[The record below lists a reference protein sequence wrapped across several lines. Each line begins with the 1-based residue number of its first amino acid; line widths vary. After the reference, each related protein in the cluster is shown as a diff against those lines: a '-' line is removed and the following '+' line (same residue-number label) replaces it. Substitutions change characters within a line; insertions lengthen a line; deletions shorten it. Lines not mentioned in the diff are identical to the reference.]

1 VTSRDDVARTL
12 DAIWRIEGA
21 RIIAAVARIVRD
33 IGKAEEIAGDA
44 LVAALEQWPDDGIPD
59 NPAAW
64 LTSTAK
70 RRAIDLVR
78 REVNYQGKQ
87 AELSSLTPTAVSD
100 ELAIGEVEAEVDG
113 EVSDD
118 LLRLIF
124 VACHPVLTEEG
135 RVALTLRLLGGLTTN
150 EIAQAYLVAE
160 PTIAQRIVRAK
171 RKLAYAEV
179 PFEVPPP
186 DDLSER
192 LDSVLEVIY
201 LIFNEGYSASTGD
214 AWVRPTLCA
223 EALRLGRILAELQ
236 PDESEVHGLV
246 ALMELQSSR
255 LRARVSTAGKPVR
268 LLDQNRATWD
278 QLLIRRGLAA
288 IHRAEAL
295 GAAPGPYLLQA
306 RIAACHATAI
316 DPDSTNW
323 IRVAALYEVLL
334 HVQPSP
340 IVELNRIVAVAMAF
354 GAERALPL
362 CEELVDGGELS
373 GYYLLHAVRGDL
385 FEKLGRTIEAREEF
399 VRAAGLT
406 TNVQEKEMLLTRAKE
421 QLD

>member
-1 VTSRDDVARTL
+1 VNDRDEVARTL

-33 IGKAEEIAGDA
+33 VGKAEEIVGDA
-44 LVAALEQWPDDGIPD
+44 LVAALEQWPDEGIPG
-59 NPAAW
+59 NPGAW
-64 LTSTAK
+64 LTATAK
-70 RRAIDLVR
+70 HRAIDLVR
-78 REVNYQGKQ
+78 REVNYEGKK
-87 AELSSLTPTAVSD
+87 ADLSYLIPSAVSD
-100 ELAIGEVEAEVDG
+100 QAAHSEIEAEVDG

-135 RVALTLRLLGGLTTN
+135 RVALTLRLLGGLTTG
-150 EIAQAYLVAE
+150 EIAQAYLVSE

-171 RKLAYAEV
+171 RKLAYTQV
-179 PFEVPPP
+179 PFEIPAPHE
-186 DDLSER
+186 LSER
-192 LDSVLEVIY
+192 LDSVLEVLY

-214 AWVRPTLCA
+214 TWVRPTLCA
-223 EALRLGRILAELQ
+223 EALRLSRILAELQ

-255 LRARVSTAGKPVR
+255 LRARFSSTGQPLR
-268 LLDQNRATWD
+268 LLEQNRARWD

-288 IHRAEAL
+288 IERAEAL
-295 GAAPGPYLLQA
+295 DAAPGPYLLQA
-306 RIAACHATAI
+306 RIAACHAVAI
-316 DPDSTNW
+316 DPDTTNW
-323 IRVAALYEVLL
+323 IRIAALYEVLF

-340 IVELNRIVAVAMAF
+340 IVELNRIVAVGMAF

-362 CEELVDGGELS
+362 CEELVRLDELN

-385 FEKLGRTIEAREEF
+385 LEKLGRNGEAHDEF
-399 VRAAGLT
+399 ERAAELT
-406 TNVQEKEMLLTRAKE
+406 ANLHEKEMLKARAKE
-421 QLD
+421 QKG

>member
-1 VTSRDDVARTL
+1 MTSRDDVARTL

-33 IGKAEEIAGDA
+33 IGKAEEMAGDA
-44 LVAALEQWPDDGIPD
+44 LVAALEQWPEDGIPD

-70 RRAIDLVR
+70 HRAIDLVR

-87 AELSSLTPTAVSD
+87 AELSYLTPTAASD
-100 ELAIGEVEAEVDG
+100 QPALSEVETDVDG

-171 RKLAYAEV
+171 RKLTYAEV

-186 DDLSER
+186 DELSER
-192 LDSVLEVIY
+192 LESVLEVIY
-201 LIFNEGYSASTGD
+201 LIFNEGYAASSGD

-255 LRARVSTAGKPVR
+255 LRARVSAAGRPVR
-268 LLDQNRATWD
+268 LLDQNRAAWD

-288 IHRAEAL
+288 IDRAEAL
-295 GAAPGPYLLQA
+295 GAPPGPYLLQA
-306 RIAACHATAI
+306 RIAACHATAL

-323 IRVAALYEVLL
+323 IRIAALYEVLF

-340 IVELNRIVAVAMAF
+340 IVQLNRIVAVAMAF

-362 CEELVDGGELS
+362 CEELVDSGELS

-385 FEKLGRTIEAREEF
+385 FEKLGRAIEAREEF
-399 VRAAGLT
+399 LSAAGLT
-406 TNVQEKEMLLTRAKE
+406 TNLQEKEMLQARANE
-421 QLD
+421 QLE

>member
-1 VTSRDDVARTL
+1 MNNRDDVARTL

-33 IGKAEEIAGDA
+33 IGKAEELAGDA
-44 LVAALEQWPDDGIPD
+44 LVAALEQWPGDGIPD
-59 NPAAW
+59 NPGAW

-70 RRAIDLVR
+70 HRAIDLVR
-78 REVNYQGKQ
+78 REVNYEGKK
-87 AELSSLTPTAVSD
+87 AELSYLTPSAASD
-100 ELAIGEVEAEVDG
+100 QDAHSEIEADVDG

-124 VACHPVLTEEG
+124 VACHPVLTEEA

-150 EIAQAYLVAE
+150 EIAQAYLVSE

-171 RKLAYAEV
+171 RKLAYAEI
-179 PFEVPPP
+179 PFEVPAP
-186 DDLSER
+186 DELPER
-192 LDSVLEVIY
+192 LDSVLEVLY
-201 LIFNEGYSASTGD
+201 LIFNEGYSASTGET
-214 AWVRPTLCA
+214 WVRPTLCA
-223 EALRLGRILAELQ
+223 EALRLGRVLAELQ
-236 PDESEVHGLV
+236 PQESEVHGMV

-255 LRARVSTAGKPVR
+255 LRARVSVAGKPVR

-288 IHRAEAL
+288 IERAEAL
-295 GAAPGPYLLQA
+295 DAAPGPYLMQA
-306 RIAACHATAI
+306 RIAACHAVAI
-316 DPDSTNW
+316 DPDTTNW
-323 IRVAALYEVLL
+323 IRIAALYEVLL

-362 CEELVDGGELS
+362 CDELVDSGELT
-373 GYYLLHAVRGDL
+373 GYYLLHAVYGDL
-385 FEKLGRTIEAREEF
+385 LEKLGRNSEAHDEF
-399 VRAAGLT
+399 VHAAELT
-406 TNVQEKEMLLTRAKE
+406 DNVQEKEMLQARAEE
-421 QLD
+421 QLG